1 MSIDS
6 HQTTETINGARL
18 VIQTLGPQDAPAIVV
33 CHGAP
38 GLGSRAE
45 PVRSFGPFADEF
57 RIVTFDARGSGASS
71 DDGPFTHEQWV
82 ADIEAIRTRL
92 DLGDIVMAGG
102 SYGGFLAMEYTLAH
116 PDHVRALVLRDTA
129 ANTDYD
135 HLAVERAR
143 TTDRVTIDPWAI
155 ERIGTGRFADN
166 VEFERYWRAILPLYD
181 HSYDPAAVER
191 KAAATTYHYATHN
204 HAFGVNMPAYD
215 LTPRLGE
222 ITCPVLVTVGRHDWR
237 TPVPASERIVELVP
251 DGELVVFEHS
261 GHSPQL
267 EEPERFQSVV
277 RGFLHRAGI
286 RGRDECPGPRGGP
299 GHAPRRP

>member
-1 MSIDS
+1 MSPHVTDS
-6 HQTTETINGARL
+6 HVFTETINGARL
-18 VIQTLGPQDAPAIVV
+18 VIETLGPEDAPAVIV

-45 PVRSFGPFADEF
+45 PVRSFGPFADTY

-82 ADIEAIRTRL
+82 SDIDAIRELFGL
-92 DLGDIVMAGG
+92 DRVVMAGG

-116 PDHVRALVLRDTA
+116 PDRVRALVLRDTA
-129 ANTDYD
+129 ANTEHD

-155 ERIGTGRFADN
+155 ERIGTGGFADN
-166 VEFERYWRAILPLYD
+166 TEFERYWRAILPLYD
-181 HSYDPAAVER
+181 HDYDPAAVER

-204 HAFGVNMPAYD
+204 HAFGVNMAAYD
-215 LTPRLGE
+215 LTGRLGE

-237 TPVPASERIVELVP
+237 TPVPASERIADGVRH
-251 DGELVVFEHS
+251 GELVVFEHS

-267 EEPERFQSVV
+267 EEPERFQAVV
-277 RGFLHRAGI
+277 RDFLARNGVPADGS
-286 RGRDECPGPRGGP
+286 RGRHDGG
-299 GHAPRRP
+299 